1 MDDTYMRRALELA
14 ELGRGLVS
22 PNPLVGAVVVS
33 DGQIVGEGFHEG
45 PGKPHAE
52 VVAVDAAGDRS
63 RGATL
68 YVTLEP
74 CNHFGRTPPCSEAV
88 LGAGIA
94 RVVAAI
100 EDPNPAVDGGGIARL
115 TASGVEVT
123 TGVLA
128 FEAEKQNEAFLKFV
142 KTGLPFVT
150 LKLAA
155 TLDGKIAARD
165 GSSTWITSEESR
177 ADVHGLRGASDAILV
192 GSGTVL
198 ADDPRLTVRDPGYR
212 GAPVLRV
219 VADARGRIP
228 ATAKVMDGKAPTLVA
243 TTDASD
249 AERRESWRNNGAD
262 VVLCTPGPDGGVGI
276 VDLLTALG
284 ERGVRTVLLE
294 GGSMLAFTAIREDAV
309 DKLFLYLAPK
319 LLGGSDAP
327 GILGGKG
334 FATLQ
339 DARSV
344 EITNVDRVGPDLRV
358 EAYVHRDS

>member
-1 MDDTYMRRALELA
+1 MDETYMRRALELA

-33 DGQIVGEGFHEG
+33 GSEIVGEGYHEG
-45 PGKPHAE
+45 AGKPHGE
-52 VVAVDAAGDRS
+52 VIAIQAAGNRS

-74 CNHFGRTPPCSEAV
+74 CNHFGRTPPCTDAILS
-88 LGAGIA
+88 AGIA

-100 EDPNPAVDGGGIARL
+100 PDPNPAVDGGGMAKL
-115 TASGVEVT
+115 GEGGVEVVSD
-123 TGVLA
+123 VLPI
-128 FEAEKQNEAFLKFV
+128 EATRQNESFLKFV
-142 KTGLPFVT
+142 STGRPFVT

-165 GSSTWITSEESR
+165 GSSTWITSDEAR
-177 ADVHGLRGASDAILV
+177 ADVHRLRGASDAIV
-192 GSGTVL
+192 AGSGTVL
-198 ADDPRLTVRDPGYR
+198 ADDPRLTVRDPDYR
-212 GAPVLRV
+212 GTPALRV
-219 VADARGRIP
+219 VADARGRVSN
-228 ATAKVMDGKAPTLVA
+228 TAGVFDGTAPTLVA

-249 AERRESWRNNGAD
+249 ADRRESWASKGAD
-262 VVLCTPGPDGGVGI
+262 VVICRPGPDGGVDL
-276 VDLLTALG
+276 VDLLAALG
-284 ERGVRTVLLE
+284 GRGIQSALLE
-294 GGSMLAFTAIREDAV
+294 GGSTLAFAAVREGIV

-334 FATLQ
+334 FTTLQ
-339 DARSV
+339 DAREV
-344 EITNVDRVGPDLRV
+344 EITKVDRVGPDLRL